1 MTKLFDTTNSLR
13 SLRHGRVT
21 SREINNN
28 SRKLASGSRI
38 NRASDDAAGLSI
50 STKLNATNLSRQQ
63 AGRNAND
70 AVSMLQVM
78 DGAISGMS
86 EMVTRLRELSIAASS
101 GTYSD
106 SERVMMNKEAS
117 QVLFELDRVAKG
129 STYMDHALLKGDK
142 KRLDIQVDSNHGD
155 NNRISIDLENLA
167 QTPYSLGINDV
178 DLSTQHRS
186 KLALAKLDHAQGEIS
201 KSRAEIGSVSARL
214 ASTINNLEISV
225 ESGMASNSQIK
236 DLDYAQATATRAK
249 NSILQKAQVSV
260 KAQIQNSG
268 RNYLKL
274 LE

>member
-13 SLRHGRVT
+13 SLRYGRAT

-50 STKLNATNLSRQQ
+50 STKMNATNLSRQQ

-70 AVSMLQVM
+70 AISVMQVM
-78 DGAISGMS
+78 DGAVSGMS
-86 EMVTRLRELSIAASS
+86 EMVTRLRELAIASSS

-106 SERVMMNKEAS
+106 SERDMMNQEAR
-117 QVLFELDRVAKG
+117 QVLSELDRVAKS
-129 STYMDHALLKGDK
+129 STYMDHALLRGDK
-142 KRLDIQVDSNHGD
+142 KRLDIQVDARNGEND
-155 NNRISIDLENLA
+155 RISIDLENLA
-167 QTPYSLGINDV
+167 QTPYSLGISDV

-186 KLALAKLDHAQGEIS
+186 KLALARLDHAQGEIS

-214 ASTINNLEISV
+214 TSTINNLEISV
-225 ESGMASNSQIK
+225 ETGTASNSRIK
-236 DLDYAQATATRAK
+236 DLDYAQATAARAK
-249 NSILQKAQVSV
+249 NSIVQSAQVSV

-268 RNYLKL
+268 RHYLKL